1 MEQTTERPAVEVIAA
16 KIVGN
21 VIKQVLKARGL
32 SQEELARRVGISYR
46 QVNRVVL
53 GRCKPS
59 VLLAECMAVV
69 LDEPVSRLFKFA
81 IKTRR
86 RVPRP

>member
-1 MEQTTERPAVEVIAA
+1 MDQTTERPAVEVVAA
-16 KIVGN
+16 KIVSN
-21 VIKQVLKARGL
+21 RIKQVLNARGL

-53 GRCKPS
+53 GRSTPS

-69 LDEPVSRLFKFA
+69 LDEPVVKLFKFR
-81 IKTRR
+81 IVTRK
-86 RVPRP
+86 RVPRA